1 MNNNEGSTVS
11 LVVETQS
18 DLPSFLDD
26 KLDLKKLA
34 REIGKASSKAV
45 EVLMALL
52 DSKDERVRLEAAK
65 KLVEF
70 QVQIAKDMSAD
81 QMQRLIAEIKL
92 VRAAKTAKTVEANE
106 DGPKRPLVD
115 FATIRKIE

>member
-1 MNNNEGSTVS
+1 MDNEGSTVS

-26 KLDLKKLA
+26 KIDLKKLA
-34 REIGKASSKAV
+34 RDISKATSKAV
-45 EVLMALL
+45 EVLIGLL
-52 DSKDERVRLEAAK
+52 ESKDDKVKLAAAS
-65 KLVEF
+65 KLVEM
-70 QVQIAKDMSAD
+70 QVAVAKEISHD

-92 VRAAKTAKTVEANE
+92 VRGPTKKLIDAE

-115 FATIRKIE
+115 FSTIRKID